1 MNHHTPFLLWPLVL
15 ALAAGGAFAQSTLTP
30 PSGRISDAAITADH
44 KTYEALQA
52 RIKALND
59 RGRPL
64 RDAHLAAA
72 QCWLDTSFHEYSRND
87 RGPWPQAALA
97 ESEGLLKAMESAAT
111 LPALQVPLVAGA
123 ERVRP
128 DLWQRSAALRSHA
141 GWSCAAARAA
151 CAEVELVHA
160 GHEQAQLGWRHA
172 RPYLQIAEDLV
183 GEAEAQAQSCSAASP
198 MADAPRRAPPV
209 VVPGSTTST
218 TATSSTTGSAAGPTG
233 APPAGTVTPP
243 PGTGAAAAV
252 AAAATDPTRV
262 ILFGQVVFRF
272 DGDSATDVPRGGW
285 VSIQALLQKLRE
297 DKLQLQT
304 VYLGGHADR
313 IVSNGKPEY
322 NQQLSQR
329 RAEAVRAH
337 LLQQGIPADRIRIE
351 SFGSGQPRE
360 ACQAPLP
367 KGLSLVECLLPN
379 RRVEIVVDTRKP

>member
-1 MNHHTPFLLWPLVL
+1 MNKTIPSFVSPLVL
-15 ALAAGGAFAQSTLTP
+15 ALWAGGAAAQATLVP
-30 PSGRISDAAITADH
+30 PADRITDAAITADH
-44 KTYEALQA
+44 KTYEAVQA
-52 RIKALND
+52 RIKAQND

-64 RDAHLAAA
+64 RDGHLAAA
-72 QCWLDTSFHEYSRND
+72 QCWLDTSFHEYTRND

-97 ESEGLLKAMESAAT
+97 ESDRLLKAMESGAA

-141 GWSCAAARAA
+141 GWSCAAARSA

-172 RPYLQIAEDLV
+172 RPYLQIAEDLL
-183 GEAEAQAQSCSAASP
+183 GEAEAQAQSCPAARAP
-198 MADAPRRAPPV
+198 AVADARPSTEAPKATPPAV
-209 VVPGSTTST
+209 VTASTPSTTST
-218 TATSSTTGSAAGPTG
+218 ATTTT
-233 APPAGTVTPP
+233 TVTPP

-272 DGDSATDVPRGGW
+272 DGAAAADVPRGGW

-313 IVSNGKPEY
+313 IVSSGKPDY

-329 RAEAVRAH
+329 RAEAVRDQ
-337 LLQQGIPADRIRIE
+337 LVQQGIPADRIRIE
-351 SFGSGQPRE
+351 SFGAEQPRE

-367 KGLSLVECLLPN
+367 KGQSLVECLLPN